1 MKRQVFFL
9 IITLWCWGFVQAQK
23 PNYADTYYW
32 AYYETAADKSADV
45 FLLCPT
51 VDYGKNGQMNMA
63 LDDSVARYRFCGA
76 LNMERGI
83 YDHNANLYAP
93 FYRQATFAAYQADSV
108 TATAALHLAYK
119 DVRAA
124 FKHYLSVSDKRRP
137 LVLAGFSQ
145 GSDMLLRLMK
155 DCFRKKSLQ
164 RRLVA
169 AYAIGW
175 RITDEDLRQY
185 PYLKMAQ
192 GEFDTGVIVSFNSE
206 APGMETSMMVPKGT
220 FTYAI
225 NPLNWRTD
233 TVPADLTL
241 NLGAC
246 FMNYDGT
253 VKKEIPQLTGAYL
266 DARRGTL
273 IVTDVTPTDYPG
285 IIFPNG
291 IYHIYDYQFFY
302 RNLQKNVKDRIRGMK
317 GGPHSHSNLQ

>member
-1 MKRQVFFL
+1 MKKIFCL
-9 IITLWCWGFVQAQK
+9 IAIIVLSLSFVHAQK
-23 PNYADTYYW
+23 PNYANTYYW
-32 AYYETAADKSADV
+32 AYYETSADKSADV

-51 VDYGKNGQMNMA
+51 VDFGKNGNMNMA

-83 YDHNANLYAP
+83 YDQSANLFAP
-93 FYRQATFAAYQADSV
+93 YYRQATFAAYQANSA
-108 TATAALHLAYK
+108 TAAALHLAYK
-119 DVRAA
+119 DVKAA
-124 FKHYLSVSDKRRP
+124 FKHYLSVSDKSRP

-185 PYLKMAQ
+185 PFLKMAQ

-206 APGMETSMMVPKGT
+206 TPGMEASMMVPKGT
-220 FTYAI
+220 YTYAI

-233 TVPADLTL
+233 TVPADRTL

-246 FMNYDGT
+246 FRNYDGT
-253 VKKEIPQLTGAYL
+253 IKKEIPQLTGAHL
-266 DARRGTL
+266 DAQRGTL
-273 IVTDVTPTDYPG
+273 IVPDVSPTDYPG
-285 IIFPNG
+285 RPFPNG

-302 RNLQKNVKDRIRGMK
+302 RNLQKNVEDRIKRMNIN
-317 GGPHSHSNLQ
+317 S

>member
-1 MKRQVFFL
+1 MKRQVLFL
-9 IITLWCWGFVQAQK
+9 VITLWYWGFVQAQK

-32 AYYETAADKSADV
+32 AYYETAADKGADV

-51 VDYGKNGQMNMA
+51 VDYGKNGNMNMA

-76 LNMERGI
+76 LNQERGI
-83 YDHNANLYAP
+83 YDQSANLYAP
-93 FYRQATFAAYQADSV
+93 YYRQATFAAYQANSA
-108 TATAALHLAYK
+108 TAAAALHLAYK
-119 DVRAA
+119 DVKAA

-185 PYLKMAQ
+185 PFLKMAQ

-206 APGMETSMMVPKGT
+206 APGMKASVMVSKGF
-220 FTYAI
+220 FTNAI

-233 TVPADLTL
+233 TVPADRTL

-253 VKKEIPQLTGAYL
+253 VKKEIPQLTGAHL

-273 IVTDVTPTDYPG
+273 IVTDVAPTDYPG
-285 IIFPNG
+285 RPFPNG

-302 RNLQKNVKDRIRGMK
+302 RNLQKNVGDRIRRMK
-317 GGPHSHSNLQ
+317 ERTRIHSHLP